1 MWILQFERGSYV
13 KTCLESVFVGAVPS
27 CIIDVMR
34 QQKLVLLNMSWY
46 ITVPCYN
53 KSFKLF

>member
-1 MWILQFERGSYV
+1 MWILQFERGSNV
-13 KTCLESVFVGAVPS
+13 KTCLESVFVGAVAS

-34 QQKLVLLNMSWY
+34 QQKLVLLNMLRY

-53 KSFKLF
+53 KFEAI

>member
-53 KSFKLF
+53 KFEAI